1 MSTTAGAKSK
11 TSGQASRELKSVG
24 HKKVGGGILQER
36 SGSQLNKKTST
47 PTSSGKKQQSLF
59 GFKGFAQI
67 SKESNKTF
75 SVFNDENAVSKSDK
89 KSDNLT
95 DRDSQTD
102 ITGDYASVVG
112 DGDLAFYKELA
123 ERRREAL
130 NDSLKENESL
140 VSENAEL
147 RHRNYEL
154 NNENQSLQ
162 ESVEK
167 ANNLAKMLE
176 PLFSNIDD
184 DGEDSTSGSPEEAG
198 EGDGVIPSSSQQ
210 EEENPKDGE
219 AAANDEPK
227 EVVDD
232 DETAREGG
240 TAEDD
245 GHEQKQDNK

>member
-1 MSTTAGAKSK
+1 MSTTAGAKGK

-75 SVFNDENAVSKSDK
+75 SVFNDENAVSKSAK

-176 PLFSNIDD
+176 PLFSNIDGD
-184 DGEDSTSGSPEEAG
+184 DEDSTSGSPEEEAG
-198 EGDGVIPSSSQQ
+198 QEDGVIPDSSQQ
-210 EEENPKDGE
+210 EEENSNDGE
-219 AAANDEPK
+219 AAADDETK
-227 EVVDD
+227 EVVVN
-232 DETAREGG
+232 ETEREGEN
-240 TAEDD
+240 AHEE